1 MPERHCQPPW
11 EGAAKL
17 PPLPWGG
24 GERREGLA
32 PRSGR
37 VIPKVQPQSVL
48 VVYVGDVPGASRDSF
63 SGDLLDSE
71 VPSRYIWGYGAHARG
86 VSVRASRARMLS
98 LTGSREFLSGLE
110 RCLQWDLSHTL
121 GLTRGFLEVSL
132 QALGSTLLSI

>member
-1 MPERHCQPPW
+1 M
-11 EGAAKL
+11 
-17 PPLPWGG
+17 GG
-24 GERREGLA
+24 CGKASTPAVGRREGLA

-48 VVYVGDVPGASRDSF
+48 VVYVGDVPGA